1 MTGQFE
7 QLAAKLA
14 DPQLANR
21 LAPERRPHGR
31 ARAAVLILLSEND
44 DPDLLF
50 TERAGGLRKH
60 AGQISFPGGS
70 YEPGDADA
78 PATALRETW
87 EEVGLEPDKV
97 RLLGRLPV
105 TRLPV
110 SSFDVAPVVGSWS
123 GHDRMTVASPDEV
136 AAIHR
141 WQISELTDPHNRVMA
156 RHPGGHMGPAWQF
169 GDLFLWGFTA
179 YLTDAL
185 LKLGGWSRPW
195 DHDRIVDVPKRFMR
209 DRRLPSDN

>member
-1 MTGQFE
+1 MTGRFDE
-7 QLAAKLA
+7 LTAKLA
-14 DPQLANR
+14 DPQLSTG
-21 LAPERRPHGR
+21 LAPERRPHGQ
-31 ARAAVLILLSEND
+31 ARAAVLMLLSENN

-78 PATALRETW
+78 QATALRETW
-87 EEVGLEPDKV
+87 EEVGLKPADV
-97 RLLGRLPV
+97 TLLGRLPV

-110 SSFDVAPVVGSWS
+110 SSFDVAPVVGTWS
-123 GHDRMTVASPDEV
+123 GRPQMIIASPDEV

-141 WQISELTDPHNRVMA
+141 WRISELADPENRVMA
-156 RHPGGHMGPAWQF
+156 RHPGGHTGPAWRF

-185 LKLGGWSRPW
+185 LRLGGWSRRW
-195 DHDRIVDVPKRFMR
+195 DRDHIVDVPTRFMR
-209 DRRLPSDN
+209 DVQLP

>member
-1 MTGQFE
+1 MTGQFD
-7 QLAAKLA
+7 QLVARLA
-14 DPQLANR
+14 DPGLSNR
-21 LAPERRPHGR
+21 LTPERRPHGQ
-31 ARAAVLILLSEND
+31 AHAAVLILLSEIN

-50 TERAGGLRKH
+50 TERAVGLRKH
-60 AGQISFPGGS
+60 AGQISFPGGT

-87 EEVGLEPDKV
+87 EEVGLQPDKV
-97 RLLGRLPV
+97 TLLGRLPV

-123 GHDRMTVASPDEV
+123 GLDPMAVTSPAEV

-141 WQISELTDPHNRVMA
+141 WRISELTDPGNRVMA
-156 RHPGGHMGPAWQF
+156 RHPAGHTGPAWLF

-185 LKLGGWSRPW
+185 LKLGGWSQPW
-195 DHDRIVDVPKRFMR
+195 DQTRLVDVLKRFMR
-209 DRRLPSDN
+209 DRPLP

>member
-1 MTGQFE
+1 MNGPFGQ
-7 QLAAKLA
+7 LTATLS
-14 DPQLANR
+14 DPR
-21 LAPERRPHGR
+21 LSGRLTPERRPHGP
-31 ARAAVLILLSEND
+31 AGAAVLMLLSEND

-87 EEVGLEPDKV
+87 EEVGLKPDKV
-97 RLLGRLPV
+97 TLLGRLPV

-110 SSFDVAPVVGSWS
+110 SRFDVAPVVGSWS
-123 GHDRMTVASPDEV
+123 GRDQMIVASPDEV

-141 WQISELTDPHNRVMA
+141 WRISELTDPANRVMS
-156 RHPGGHMGPAWQF
+156 RHPGGHTGPAWWF
-169 GDLFLWGFTA
+169 DDLFLWGFTA

-195 DHDRIVDVPKRFMR
+195 DHDRVVDVPERFMR
-209 DRRLPSDN
+209 DRQLP